1 MEPARW
7 REPTVLIDCDSCTAR
22 DLACDDCVVSVM
34 LGPVAGLELDDTEH
48 RALEA
53 LAEGGLVPRLR
64 LTVADDGSNRSRR
77 AAG

>member
-1 MEPARW
+1 M
-7 REPTVLIDCDSCTAR
+7 LIDCDSCTAR
-22 DLACDDCVVSVM
+22 GLACDDCVVSVM

-48 RALEA
+48 RALQA

-64 LTVADDGSNRSRR
+64 LTVADDGREGSRR